1 MKIIGITGPTGAG
14 KSLLC
19 KELSKA
25 IAVIDADEVYHSLLI
40 PPSDCLDAL
49 RGAFGNSI
57 FSADGSLD
65 RAALSSIVF
74 SDEEK
79 LALLNR
85 TVLSFVLEKIRS
97 MIAELEATG
106 HACVLV
112 DAPTLI
118 ESGFHRECDA
128 VISLLASPELRL
140 SRIVARDA
148 ISEEKASL
156 RIAAQKDDD
165 FYRTHSDLVLV
176 NDGDLA
182 LLIPKIKVF
191 FRERGINLKFPR

>member
-25 IAVIDADEVYHSLLI
+25 IAVIDADEVYHSLLT
-40 PPSDCLDAL
+40 PPSDCLHAL
-49 RGAFGNSI
+49 QGAFGNSI

-165 FYRTHSDLVLV
+165 FYRTHSDLVLI

-182 LLIPKIKVF
+182 LLIPKIETLFHKL
-191 FRERGINLKFPR
+191 GISL